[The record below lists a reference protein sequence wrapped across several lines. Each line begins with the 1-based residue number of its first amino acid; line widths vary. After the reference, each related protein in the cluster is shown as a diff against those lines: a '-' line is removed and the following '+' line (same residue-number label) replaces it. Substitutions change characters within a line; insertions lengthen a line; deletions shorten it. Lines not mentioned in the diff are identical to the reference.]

1 MVAIPAILVYGI
13 GKGGLGGA
21 VGDVVVPLM
30 ALAISPKLA
39 ASILMPILI
48 VMDIAALKHHKRNVD
63 WSQIK
68 RMLPGG
74 LAGVAIAAIFLKQL
88 PEYGLQIL
96 IGSISVGFVCLY
108 VFKRSATEKKVSTL
122 GASIWCGL
130 GGFTSTA
137 IHAGGGPVS
146 IYLLPQKLDKLKLI
160 GTIVW
165 FFAIINFTK
174 LGVYTWLG
182 GLSIDNLLTALVLAP
197 LAPIGV
203 KLGVILLHKVSQ
215 ELIYKLCYIFLFIS
229 GSKLL
234 FDGLTYI

>member
-1 MVAIPAILVYGI
+1 
-13 GKGGLGGA
+13 
-21 VGDVVVPLM
+21 
-30 ALAISPKLA
+30 
-39 ASILMPILI
+39 
-48 VMDIAALKHHKRNVD
+48 
-63 WSQIK
+63 
-68 RMLPGG
+68 MLPGG
-74 LAGVAIAAIFLKQL
+74 LIGVVVAAVFLSKL

-96 IGSISVGFVCLY
+96 IGAISVGFVCLY
-108 VFKRSATEKKVSTL
+108 MFKRSATERKLGSV

-165 FFAIINFTK
+165 FFAIINFAK

-182 GLSIDNLLTALVLAP
+182 GMSVDNLITALILAP

-215 ELIYKLCYIFLFIS
+215 DLIYKLCYVFLFIS

-234 FDGLTYI
+234 FDGLTHL